1 MVYMMLHNVTLFV
14 VTLRLLVYI
23 KSSRMQEDLS
33 TTGSIA
39 AFVLTIFLSTA
50 LRSKPMLGTTPIP
63 SDMLVWEELQ
73 WETKIFSE
81 LSTIELYQIMT
92 LREQVFVVEVKFFH
106 CISERFGLTLMLK
119 LMLILYI
126 SLAKLPLLRL

>member
-1 MVYMMLHNVTLFV
+1 
-14 VTLRLLVYI
+14 
-23 KSSRMQEDLS
+23 MQEDLS
-33 TTGSIA
+33 TIGSIA
-39 AFVLTIFLSTA
+39 AFVLTIFLSAA
-50 LRSKPMLGTTPIP
+50 LRSKPMPGTAPIP
-63 SDMLVWEELQ
+63 SEMLVWEELQ

-106 CISERFGLTLMLK
+106 CMPEHFGLTLMLR